1 MTVAAE
7 SFAGAA
13 QNWHLEPLYHD
24 LGMAKGSGLTLTEQK
39 YLRGL
44 LCGYSPSKIAQQCHV
59 EADTVRQ
66 CLSKFVYRYIE
77 DLIANQLHEQA
88 SQAAQVKNWRWVP
101 RLLEQAGYRVQ
112 ELAQTGDTRQTLSRN
127 SIVSL
132 PQGHESWDSQPDISI
147 FYNRTTE
154 LALLKQWALTDS
166 CRTIVLYGLGGV
178 GKTSLAAKLVHDIKE
193 EFECLVWRSL
203 RNQPDIQTLLTN
215 ILEFLNCLPP
225 DASQLT
231 SSGLVSHLIQYLQAH
246 RCLLVFDDVQAILSG
261 GELSGKYQEGFES
274 YGELLRRLEEE
285 PHQSCIILTS
295 WEKLREASRIS
306 GPDMP
311 VRSYRLEGLGEESKS
326 ILTHEKLSDE
336 NCWDDLISAYS
347 GNPLA
352 LRIIAATIH
361 ELFGGSVAEFL
372 AQNTLFLGDFKYL
385 LHQQFKRLSP
395 MEQEVITVISQHNAS
410 ITLSDIFESIAAEI
424 RKSELMAVVN
434 SLSRRSLLEQAKQD
448 NVTVY
453 SLQPTVEKYVKH
465 HSKQ

>member
-7 SFAGAA
+7 SFARAA
-13 QNWHLEPLYHD
+13 QDWHLKPLYHD
-24 LGMAKGSGLTLTEQK
+24 LGIAKGSELTETEKK

-44 LCGYSPSKIAQQCHV
+44 LCGYSPSEIAQQCYV
-59 EADTVRQ
+59 GADTVRQ
-66 CLSKFVYRYIE
+66 CLSKSVYRVIE
-77 DLIANQLHEQA
+77 NLIANQLHEQA
-88 SQAAQVKNWRWVP
+88 SQAAQVKDWRWVP

-112 ELAQTGDTRQTLSRN
+112 ELAQTGDAGQTLSRN
-127 SIVSL
+127 SVASL
-132 PQGHESWDSQPDISI
+132 PQGHESWDSQPDISV
-147 FYNRTTE
+147 FYNRTSE

-178 GKTSLAAKLVHDIKE
+178 GKTALAAKLVYEIKE

-203 RNQPDIQTLLTN
+203 RNQPDIQALLTN
-215 ILEFLNCLPP
+215 ILEFLNCLPSNS
-225 DASQLT
+225 SQLT
-231 SSGLVSHLIQYLQAH
+231 SSGLVSHLIQYLQVH

-261 GELSGKYQEGFES
+261 GELSGKYQEGFEG

-311 VRSYRLEGLGEESKS
+311 VRSYRVEGLGDESKS

-336 NCWDDLISAYS
+336 NCWDELISAYS

-361 ELFGGSVAEFL
+361 ELFDGSVAEFL
-372 AQNTLFLGDFKYL
+372 SQNTLFLGDFKYL

-395 MEQEVITVISQHNAS
+395 MEQEVIMVISQHNAS
-410 ITLSDIFESIAAEI
+410 ITLSDIFESITTEI

-434 SLSRRSLLEQAKQD
+434 SLSRRSLLEQAKRD

-453 SLQPTVEKYVKH
+453 SLQPTVEKYVKY
-465 HSKQ
+465 HSRQ